1 MRTRN
6 AVQTRTQFPYGFAG
20 THKISLGNVSFRE
33 TKSLLQNG
41 TVSMIIATVVP
52 EK

>member
-1 MRTRN
+1 M
-6 AVQTRTQFPYGFAG
+6 QFPYGFAG

-33 TKSLLQNG
+33 TNTLLQNG
-41 TVSMIIATVVP
+41 GVFIIIAPVAP